1 MDTLRLT
8 VTLAIPAF
16 VVALTYY
23 LVTCDQGPVWRLG
36 DDN

>member
-1 MDTLRLT
+1 MDTVRLL
-8 VTLAIPAF
+8 VTLAIPA
-16 VVALTYY
+16 VVVGITYY